1 MAELAPQTVICDFE
15 TFFTTEYSLG
25 RMTTREYIL
34 DPRFEVIGASIAVDD
49 KPAGWYDA
57 KDLALVFASFN
68 WDNVHFVAHNTM
80 FDGAILQWRYGHKPK
95 FWYDTMGM
103 AQATLAATQGGAAL
117 KKIAHIV
124 GRGKDSQALLNM
136 RGVRGADVDKTSA
149 AWARYT
155 TYANE
160 DSETCRDL
168 FNMLKPVFPKKEL
181 LIIDTLL
188 RMYFDNE
195 LRIDPVV
202 VAGALSEAREET
214 RRHLNIVGTTK
225 EQLRSREAFANLL
238 KSHGVTPPTKTST
251 STGETTYAFAKNDL
265 AFTKLLEHE
274 NPKVVALVEAK
285 LNVSSSIEETRA
297 QRFNNLC
304 HVGGGRLNV
313 PLRYS
318 AAHTHRFGGSDRL
331 NLQNLPRTSA
341 LRDAIVAPPGYS
353 LVVVDA
359 SQIEARMLAWYAGC
373 TSLTGAF
380 AAGED
385 VYSSFAST
393 AYGRPV
399 NKSDN
404 PEERF
409 VGKTCLGADTRVLTR
424 RGWLPIVDVLP
435 TDELWDGIEWVKHQG
450 VSFMGVKPT
459 IDLHGLQVT
468 PDHEILTE
476 HSWLPAATIHA
487 NSRAFQSALYSA
499 TLPLSAMNSTSP
511 VEGSHGAGGHSS
523 LAKKIWATA
532 ARLMPFPPASSN
544 SKPVYDI
551 VNAGPRNRFTV
562 MTNQGPIIAHNCVL
576 GLGYGTGWAKFQ
588 WALLTSPF
596 YNGTATEDFCQ
607 NAVTTYRSTYPEITQ
622 FWKRMDHALH
632 IMAHGQEWVNGPI
645 TFKNRRAVLPSGLA
659 IQFPQLHYAEGKD
672 WRDSG
677 YQYWSARYK
686 GFKKIYGAALTE
698 NVIQA
703 LSRIIITDAMLLMR
717 VTDPDYFCCLQ
728 VHDELGYLVPDHKA
742 ERCYHHLMQFM
753 TTRPSWAPDVPLAAE
768 GGWGKRY
775 SDVK

>member
-1 MAELAPQTVICDFE
+1 MAKPEPQVVFIDFE

-25 RMTTREYIL
+25 RMTTREYVL

-49 KPAGWYDA
+49 GPAGWYDA
-57 KDLALVFASFN
+57 DKLALVFATFD
-68 WDNVHFVAHNTM
+68 WDNVHLVAHNTM
-80 FDGAILQWRYGHKPK
+80 FDGAVLQWRYGHKPK

-117 KKIAHIV
+117 KKLSHLV
-124 GRGKDSQALLNM
+124 GRGKDTQALLNM
-136 RGVRGADVDKTSA
+136 RGVRGSDVDKSSPE
-149 AWARYT
+149 WARYT

-160 DSETCRDL
+160 DTDTCRDL
-168 FNMLKPVFPKKEL
+168 FNLLKPIFPKKEL

-195 LRIDPVV
+195 LRIDPIV
-202 VAGALSEAREET
+202 VAAALGEAREET
-214 RRHLNIVGTTK
+214 RRHLAVVGTTK
-225 EQLRSREAFANLL
+225 EQLRSRDTFANLL
-238 KSHGVTPPTKTST
+238 RSHGVTPPTKMGAA
-251 STGETTYAFAKNDL
+251 GETYAFAKNDL

-318 AAHTHRFGGSDRL
+318 AAHTHRFGGSDKL

-341 LRDAIVAPPGYS
+341 LREAIVAPPGYS
-353 LVVVDA
+353 IVVVDA

-373 TSLTGAF
+373 TSLTQAF

-385 VYSSFAST
+385 VYSSFASDI
-393 AYGRPV
+393 YGMSV
-399 NKSDN
+399 NKKDN
-404 PEERF
+404 PDERF
-409 VGKTCLGADTRVLTR
+409 VGKT
-424 RGWLPIVDVLP
+424 
-435 TDELWDGIEWVKHQG
+435 GI
-450 VSFMGVKPT
+450 
-459 IDLHGLQVT
+459 
-468 PDHEILTE
+468 
-476 HSWLPAATIHA
+476 
-487 NSRAFQSALYSA
+487 
-499 TLPLSAMNSTSP
+499 
-511 VEGSHGAGGHSS
+511 
-523 LAKKIWATA
+523 
-532 ARLMPFPPASSN
+532 
-544 SKPVYDI
+544 
-551 VNAGPRNRFTV
+551 
-562 MTNQGPIIAHNCVL
+562 L

-588 WALLTSPF
+588 WSLLTSPF
-596 YNGTATEDFCQ
+596 YDGSATEDFCQ
-607 NAVTTYRSTYPEITQ
+607 KVVATYRAGYPEIPE
-622 FWKRMDHALH
+622 FWKKMDYALQV
-632 IMAHGQEWVNGPI
+632 MANGQEWSHGPI
-645 TFKNRRAVLPSGLA
+645 EFKNRRLILPSGLA
-659 IQFPQLHYAEGKD
+659 IQYPQLHYEDAEEWAD
-672 WRDSG
+672 RG
-677 YQYWSARYK
+677 YRYWSARYN

-698 NVIQA
+698 NIIQG
-703 LSRIIITDAMLLMR
+703 LSRIVITDAMLMMR

-742 ERCYHHLMQFM
+742 EQCYHHLMQFM